1 MNAFTKID
9 MSNALRLTRAGKLKE
24 AVAMLRGG
32 AAPAPVPVAA
42 PAGQVPAGQVPA
54 GQVPA
59 GYVPAPHAPEMLR
72 GLMDRITKFRLP
84 GTHEHAPGDV
94 RFTAHSFTNEA
105 GTRAYKLYTPSTY
118 RGQSLPLVIMLH
130 GCTQSPDDF
139 AIGTGMNE
147 LAEVEGFFVAY
158 PAQPASANM
167 QRCWNWFNTKDQQR
181 DAGEPSLIAGI
192 TRQIMRDHAVKPGQV
207 FVAGL
212 SAGGAAAA
220 IMGERYPDLYAA
232 IGVHSGLACGAANSM
247 ASAFAAMQRGGAPL
261 VAVAPAGGVIIPT
274 IVFHGDQDKT
284 VNVVNGA
291 QVIAQSK
298 AAATLTANT
307 TQGETAG
314 VRFTRT
320 VQSNER
326 GQPLLE
332 EWILHG
338 AGHAWSG
345 GNPAGSFT
353 SPSGPHA
360 SREMLRFFLQ
370 NARN

>member
-24 AVAMLRGG
+24 AVAVLRGG
-32 AAPAPVPVAA
+32 AAPAPVPPAA
-42 PAGQVPAGQVPA
+42 PP
-54 GQVPA
+54 
-59 GYVPAPHAPEMLR
+59 PEKLH
-72 GLMDRITKFRLP
+72 GFMDRITKFRLP
-84 GTHEHAPGDV
+84 GTHVHMPTDG
-94 RFTAHSFTNEA
+94 RFTEHNFTSAA
-105 GTRAYKLYTPSTY
+105 GTRAYKLYTPSVY
-118 RGQSLPLVIMLH
+118 HGQAMPLVVMLH

-139 AIGTGMNE
+139 ATGTGMNQ
-147 LAEVEGFFVAY
+147 LAEAEGFFVAY

-181 DAGEPSLIAGI
+181 DSGEPSLIAGI
-192 TRQIMRDHAVKPGQV
+192 TRQIMQDYAVNPGQV
-207 FVAGL
+207 YAAGL

-220 IMGERYPDLYAA
+220 IMGEKYPDLYAA

-261 VAVAPAGGVIIPT
+261 VAASPEGGVVIPT
-274 IVFHGDQDKT
+274 IVFHGDKDKT
-284 VNVVNGA
+284 VNVINGA

-298 AAATLTANT
+298 AAAHLTAT
-307 TQGETAG
+307 TSEGVTAG
-314 VRFTRT
+314 LRYTRT
-320 VQSNER
+320 VQSDAQ

-353 SPSGPHA
+353 SPSGPNA
-360 SREMLRFFLQ
+360 SREMLRFFIQ
-370 NARN
+370 NTRR